1 MMSTFSTALQSS
13 VPVRQQQETA
23 LPQTTPKFEAFD
35 STTELWTDYWS
46 RFSTFTKANSVPDVR
61 VAKVFLTNQTATIY
75 KLLSTLAAQETP
87 PRTVNNLTMNE
98 IQQYMMNEFH
108 PKRFVVRERFRYWN
122 DMKKNLV
129 KPFKNWLP
137 ALDKPRLRATLLTL
151 KTLWMKPYELA
162 LFVQSIMK
170 QC

>member
-1 MMSTFSTALQSS
+1 MAESSNVEGSKPTTVKDLIQLLTTQQQRFQHKVMLETQQRSQQKKFFEMMSTFSTALQAS
-13 VPVRQQQETA
+13 VPVRQQQEPA

-87 PRTVNNLTMNE
+87 PRTINDLTMNE
-98 IQQYMMNEFH
+98 IQQYMMNQFH
-108 PKRFVVRERFRYWN
+108 PKKVCC
-122 DMKKNLV
+122 
-129 KPFKNWLP
+129 
-137 ALDKPRLRATLLTL
+137 T
-151 KTLWMKPYELA
+151 
-162 LFVQSIMK
+162 
-170 QC
+170 